1 MLKKAWRKLL
11 AAGCVVSL
19 LMSVPG
25 VSVLAEEPQDEM
37 VVSTAEAIEEI
48 ESQYE
53 KSNEDEELSEAGD
66 IDIQETDDQVVGAGR
81 IVVGDNVTATFDSS
95 TGELGFYSNFGTLW
109 KDWRAKS
116 GIDVYYIK
124 SIKVVSGTVYLPEDS
139 SRIFAVYEAVQNE
152 DHYIYNS
159 NLNSLDLHGFDT
171 SNVTNMSEMFYNCI
185 NLTSLDLSSFDTSN
199 VTDMSGMFH
208 NCFSLTSLDL
218 SSFDTSNVTD
228 MSAMFEAD
236 YQYEFDSVGYAEYGN
251 SLLSL
256 DLNSFDTTNVKN
268 MSCMFY
274 RCVKLKNLN
283 ISHFNTFNVSNMTSM
298 FQYCRSLISLDLSS
312 FDMTNVTNKSCM
324 IDSVNNLRILKTPK
338 NNYTYGINLPA
349 SMCDSE
355 GNEYSEL
362 PALSSSIVLH
372 KIIGIANCVVT
383 VTPTA
388 YVYDGKA
395 KLPNVIVKDG
405 EDVLIKDTDY
415 TIEYTD
421 NTNAGTGTVTVTG
434 MRYYIGQVNKTFSIG
449 KAKPVL
455 KFASSSL
462 TNKTTDAA
470 FTNALTKTT
479 DGTVTFKSSNTGIA
493 TVNSTSGKVTIKG
506 VGTTIITATA
516 TEGSNYKAGSASYTL
531 TVGKGSIDISGCTT
545 TLSTASYTYNGK
557 EKKPA
562 VTMQD
567 GMKKLTLGT
576 DYSVVYGN
584 NINAGTATATVTGIG
599 AYTGT
604 KTLEFTIKKAAP
616 TLKFAVDPT

>member
-199 VTDMSGMFH
+199 VTDMS
-208 NCFSLTSLDL
+208 
-218 SSFDTSNVTD
+218 
-228 MSAMFEAD
+228 AMFEAD

-274 RCVKLKNLN
+274 RCSDDLKKK
-283 ISHFNTFNVSNMTSM
+283 I
-298 FQYCRSLISLDLSS
+298 
-312 FDMTNVTNKSCM
+312 KSEY
-324 IDSVNNLRILKTPK
+324 K
-338 NNYTYGINLPA
+338 N
-349 SMCDSE
+349 
-355 GNEYSEL
+355 
-362 PALSSSIVLH
+362 
-372 KIIGIANCVVT
+372 
-383 VTPTA
+383 
-388 YVYDGKA
+388 
-395 KLPNVIVKDG
+395 
-405 EDVLIKDTDY
+405 IKD
-415 TIEYTD
+415 E
-421 NTNAGTGTVTVTG
+421 
-434 MRYYIGQVNKTFSIG
+434 
-449 KAKPVL
+449 
-455 KFASSSL
+455 
-462 TNKTTDAA
+462 A
-470 FTNALTKTT
+470 F
-479 DGTVTFKSSNTGIA
+479 
-493 TVNSTSGKVTIKG
+493 
-506 VGTTIITATA
+506 
-516 TEGSNYKAGSASYTL
+516 
-531 TVGKGSIDISGCTT
+531 
-545 TLSTASYTYNGK
+545 
-557 EKKPA
+557 
-562 VTMQD
+562 
-567 GMKKLTLGT
+567 
-576 DYSVVYGN
+576 
-584 NINAGTATATVTGIG
+584 
-599 AYTGT
+599 
-604 KTLEFTIKKAAP
+604 
-616 TLKFAVDPT
+616 